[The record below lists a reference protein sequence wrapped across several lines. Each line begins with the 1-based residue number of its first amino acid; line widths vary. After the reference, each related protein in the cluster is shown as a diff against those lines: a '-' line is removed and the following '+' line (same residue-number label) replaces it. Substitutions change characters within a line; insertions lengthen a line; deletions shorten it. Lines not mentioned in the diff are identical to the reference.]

1 VARDDWRLRIELG
14 DEAAGGLAARLGL
27 VDTDADELAAELHR
41 RRLAVT
47 HDGPTLFVY
56 AASPAGL
63 AAARKVIDRELA
75 DLDLA
80 PLALVAEHWLVGEE
94 RWDDDAPARDEADA
108 LLAEG
113 YAPWEV
119 RIPCRDHAAAS
130 ALAERLER
138 EGYGVVRR
146 WTYVIA
152 GCATKA
158 DAEALAARLKGEVEV
173 GGDLVWETGAHNPFV
188 IFSSFGGGGLPV

>member
-27 VDTDADELAAELHR
+27 VDTDADELASELRH
-41 RRLAVT
+41 RRLAVS

-56 AASPAGL
+56 ATSPAGL
-63 AAARKVIDRELA
+63 AAARKVIERELA

-80 PLALVAEHWLVGEE
+80 PLVVVPEHWLPDEE
-94 RWDDDAPARDEADA
+94 RWDDDPPARDEDDE
-108 LLAEG
+108 LLSEG

-119 RIPCRDHAAAS
+119 RIPCRNHAEARE
-130 ALAERLER
+130 LAERLER

-158 DAEALAARLKGEVEV
+158 DADALAARLRGQVEV

-188 IFSSFGGGGLPV
+188 IFSGIGGGGLPV